1 MLVTK
6 PTNAALG
13 AVVEGV
19 DLTKGIDTETF
30 EEINQAL
37 LKHEVLFFHNQPMK
51 PEVHAQLAN
60 MFGEPQYHE
69 AYPHVDGFSQITVLE
84 NDKDNPSKIEQWH
97 TDMTFRPCPPLG
109 SILHGAIMPE
119 TGGDTMFASM
129 SAAFDGLSEPMKA
142 FLDGLTAIHDFSF
155 GFKESLA
162 EPGGEAR
169 LAEMV
174 RDNPPV
180 EHPVIRTHPLSGKKG
195 LFVNSLFT
203 MAIKG
208 LKEKES
214 RVLLDFLFEHAV
226 QDEYVYQFS
235 WQNDSIAIWD
245 NRITQHK
252 PVNDYWPQHRRM
264 QRITICLLYTSP
276 SPRDAHESR
285 MPSSA

>member
-1 MLVTK
+1 MLITK
-6 PTNAALG
+6 PTDAVLG
-13 AVVEGV
+13 AIVEGV
-19 DLTKGIDTETF
+19 NLTEGINAETF
-30 EEINQAL
+30 EEIHQAL
-37 LKHEVLFFHNQPMK
+37 LKHEVLFFHDQPIE
-51 PEVHAQLAN
+51 PEVHAQLAD
-60 MFGEPQYHE
+60 MFGKPQYHE
-69 AYPHVDGFSQITVLE
+69 AYPHVEGFSQITVLE
-84 NDKDNPSKIEQWH
+84 NDRDNPSKIEQWH
-97 TDMTFRPCPPLG
+97 TDMTFRPRPPLG

-129 SAAFDGLSEPMKA
+129 SAAFEGLSEPMKV
-142 FLDGLTAIHDFSF
+142 FLEGLTAIHDFSF

-162 EPGGEAR
+162 EPGGEER
-169 LAEMV
+169 LAQMV
-174 RDNPPV
+174 KDNPPV
-180 EHPVIRTHPLSGKKG
+180 EHPVVRTHPVSGRKG

-203 MAIKG
+203 VAIKG

-264 QRITICLLYTSP
+264 QRITIDG
-276 SPRDAHESR
+276 DA
-285 MPSSA
+285 PF

>member
-1 MLVTK
+1 MEVK
-6 PTNAALG
+6 SVSG
-13 AVVEGV
+13 AIGGVVSNI
-19 DLTKGIDTETF
+19 DLTQPLTSADLRSLS
-30 EEINQAL
+30 QAL
-37 LKHEVLFFHNQPMK
+37 LDYQVLFFREQPMMPAHHLALATAFGK
-51 PEVHAQLAN
+51 PQL
-60 MFGEPQYHE
+60 HE
-69 AYPHVDGFSQITVLE
+69 AYPHVSGFPALTVLD
-84 NDKDNPSKIEQWH
+84 NDRENPSKIEAWH

-162 EPGGEAR
+162 EPGGQER

-203 MAIKG
+203 VAIKG

-245 NRITQHK
+245 DRITQHK

-264 QRITICLLYTSP
+264 QRITIDGDVP
-276 SPRDAHESR
+276 F
-285 MPSSA
+285 

>member
-6 PTNAALG
+6 PTDAALG

-203 MAIKG
+203 VAIKG

-252 PVNDYWPQHRRM
+252 PVNDYWTQHRRM
-264 QRITICLLYTSP
+264 QRITIDG
-276 SPRDAHESR
+276 DA
-285 MPSSA
+285 PF

>member
-1 MLVTK
+1 
-6 PTNAALG
+6 
-13 AVVEGV
+13 
-19 DLTKGIDTETF
+19 
-30 EEINQAL
+30 
-37 LKHEVLFFHNQPMK
+37 
-51 PEVHAQLAN
+51 
-60 MFGEPQYHE
+60 
-69 AYPHVDGFSQITVLE
+69 
-84 NDKDNPSKIEQWH
+84 
-97 TDMTFRPCPPLG
+97 
-109 SILHGAIMPE
+109 MPE

-129 SAAFDGLSEPMKA
+129 SAAFDGLSEPMKT

-162 EPGGEAR
+162 EPGGKAR

-174 RDNPPV
+174 RDNTPV
-180 EHPVIRTHPLSGKKG
+180 EHPVIRTHPLSGIKG

-203 MAIKG
+203 VAIKG

-264 QRITICLLYTSP
+264 QRITIDG
-276 SPRDAHESR
+276 DA
-285 MPSSA
+285 PF

>member
-6 PTNAALG
+6 PTDAALG

-19 DLTKGIDTETF
+19 DLTEGIDTETF

-195 LFVNSLFT
+195 LFVNSLF
-203 MAIKG
+203 
-208 LKEKES
+208 
-214 RVLLDFLFEHAV
+214 
-226 QDEYVYQFS
+226 
-235 WQNDSIAIWD
+235 
-245 NRITQHK
+245 
-252 PVNDYWPQHRRM
+252 HRG
-264 QRITICLLYTSP
+264 
-276 SPRDAHESR
+276 D
-285 MPSSA
+285 